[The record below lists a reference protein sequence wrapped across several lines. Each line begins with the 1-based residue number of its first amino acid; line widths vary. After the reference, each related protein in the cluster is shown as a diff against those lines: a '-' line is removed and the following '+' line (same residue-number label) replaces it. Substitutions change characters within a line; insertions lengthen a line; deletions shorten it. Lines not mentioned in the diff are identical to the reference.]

1 MRPKVDIAVVAI
13 ESVNNALVIGG
24 IELYQSTISLRGDG
38 C

>member
-1 MRPKVDIAVVAI
+1 MSPKVDMAVVAI
-13 ESVNNALVIGG
+13 ESVNNAFVMGG